1 MKVHLQRLFWR
12 YRVNQTLL
20 LVEDDRNLADGLLE
34 SLKQAGYTCL
44 YADCANKVADLW
56 PDADLVVLDR
66 QLPEGDSLGF
76 LSGWLSIKHVPVILL
91 TAMVSVTDKVIGL
104 DSGAKDYLTKPFAE
118 EELLARIRLHLR
130 NGKDDHLAANI
141 ITVGQISINM
151 ESREVNHDGDIV
163 MLTRT
168 EFELL
173 VFLAKNA
180 GRVFTRDELLDQV
193 WGYNHYP
200 TTRTVDTHILQLR
213 QKLMGIEIETLRG
226 VGYRMKS

>member
-1 MKVHLQRLFWR
+1 M
-12 YRVNQTLL
+12 NQTLL

-34 SLKQAGYTCL
+34 SLKGAGYHCL
-44 YADCANKVADLW
+44 YADCASNVAEHW
-56 PDADLVVLDR
+56 AQADLVVLDR
-66 QLPEGDSLGF
+66 QLPEGDSLSYLGD
-76 LSGWLSIKHVPVILL
+76 WLKIKHVPVILL
-91 TAMVSVTDKVIGL
+91 TAMVSVSDKVIGL

-130 NGKDDHLAANI
+130 SGAPEAVPSNTVSVGD
-141 ITVGQISINM
+141 ITIDLD
-151 ESREVNHDGDIV
+151 SREVIQGGDAV
-163 MLTRT
+163 TLTRT

-213 QKLMGIEIETLRG
+213 QKLPGIEIETLRG
-226 VGYRMKS
+226 VGYRMKSA

>member
-1 MKVHLQRLFWR
+1 M
-12 YRVNQTLL
+12 NQTLL

-34 SLKQAGYTCL
+34 SLKQAGYECL
-44 YADCANKVADLW
+44 YADCATKVADLW
-56 PDADLVVLDR
+56 QNADLVVLDR
-66 QLPEGDSLGF
+66 QLPEGDSLDY
-76 LSGWLSIKHVPVILL
+76 LPNWLKIKHVPVILL
-91 TAMVSVTDKVIGL
+91 SAMVSVTDNVFVL

-118 EELLARIRLHLR
+118 EELLARIRVHLR
-130 NGKDDHLAANI
+130 NGEQEAQAENLIAVGD
-141 ITVGQISINM
+141 ITINLD
-151 ESREVNHDGDIV
+151 SREVRQGSDAV
-163 MLTRT
+163 TLTRT

-173 VFLAKNA
+173 LFLARHA

-213 QKLMGIEIETLRG
+213 QKLAGIEIETLRG

>member
-1 MKVHLQRLFWR
+1 
-12 YRVNQTLL
+12 VNQTLL

-34 SLKQAGYTCL
+34 SLKQAGYECL
-44 YADCANKVADLW
+44 YADCATKVADLW
-56 PDADLVVLDR
+56 QNADLVVLDR
-66 QLPEGDSLGF
+66 QLPEGDSLDY
-76 LSGWLSIKHVPVILL
+76 LPNWLKIKHVPVILL
-91 TAMVSVTDKVIGL
+91 TAMVSVTDKVVGL

-118 EELLARIRLHLR
+118 EELLARIRVHLR
-130 NGKDDHLAANI
+130 NGEQETQAANI
-141 ITVGQISINM
+141 IAVGDITINLD
-151 ESREVNHDGDIV
+151 SREVRQGSDAV
-163 MLTRT
+163 TLTRT

-173 VFLAKNA
+173 LFLARHA

-213 QKLMGIEIETLRG
+213 QKLAGIEIETLRG

>member
-1 MKVHLQRLFWR
+1 M
-12 YRVNQTLL
+12 NQTLL

-34 SLKQAGYTCL
+34 SLKQAGYNCL
-44 YADCANKVADLW
+44 YADCATKVAGLW
-56 PDADLVVLDR
+56 DQAEIVILDR
-66 QLPEGDSLGF
+66 QLPEGDSLDF
-76 LSGWLSIKHVPVILL
+76 LKDWLKIKTLPVIML
-91 TAMVSVTDKVIGL
+91 TAMVSITDKVVGL
-104 DSGAKDYLTKPFAE
+104 DSGASDYLTKPFAV
-118 EELLARIRLHLR
+118 EELLARIRVHLR
-130 NGKDDHLAANI
+130 SNGADTEPSNI
-141 ITVGQISINM
+141 ITAGQIEINLD
-151 ESREVNHDGDIV
+151 SREVRHGDEFIT
-163 MLTRT
+163 LTRT

-213 QKLMGIEIETLRG
+213 QKLVGIEIETLRG

>member
-1 MKVHLQRLFWR
+1 
-12 YRVNQTLL
+12 VNQTLL

-44 YADCANKVADLW
+44 YADCATKVADLW

-66 QLPEGDSLGF
+66 QLPEGDSLDF

-130 NGKDDHLAANI
+130 NGKDDNLAANI

-151 ESREVNHDGDIV
+151 ETREVNHGGDIV
-163 MLTRT
+163 TLTRT

-213 QKLMGIEIETLRG
+213 QKLIGIEIETLRG

>member
-1 MKVHLQRLFWR
+1 M
-12 YRVNQTLL
+12 NQTLL

-34 SLKQAGYTCL
+34 SLKQAGYECL
-44 YADCANKVADLW
+44 YADCASKVAGLW
-56 PDADLVVLDR
+56 QSADLVVLDR
-66 QLPEGDSLGF
+66 QLPEGDSLDF
-76 LSGWLSIKHVPVILL
+76 LPAWLQIKHVPVILL

-118 EELLARIRLHLR
+118 EELLARIRVHLR
-130 NGKDDHLAANI
+130 NGEQEAEAANI
-141 ITVGQISINM
+141 IAVGDTIINLD
-151 ESREVNHDGDIV
+151 SREVQQAGDTV
-163 MLTRT
+163 TLTRT

-173 VFLAKNA
+173 LFLARHA

-213 QKLMGIEIETLRG
+213 QKLAGIEIETLRG

>member
-1 MKVHLQRLFWR
+1 M
-12 YRVNQTLL
+12 NQTLL

-34 SLKQAGYTCL
+34 SLKEAGYHCL
-44 YADCANKVADLW
+44 YADCASTVAELW
-56 PDADLVVLDR
+56 PNADLVVLDR
-66 QLPEGDSLGF
+66 QLPEGDSLSY
-76 LSGWLSIKHVPVILL
+76 LNNWLQIKHVPVILL
-91 TAMVSVTDKVIGL
+91 TAMVSVSDKVIGL

-130 NGKDDHLAANI
+130 DGAPEMPSSNVVKVGKI
-141 ITVGQISINM
+141 IIDLD
-151 ESREVNHDGDIV
+151 SREVKQAGDNV
-163 MLTRT
+163 TLTRT

-173 VFLAKNA
+173 VFLAKHA

-213 QKLMGIEIETLRG
+213 QKLPGIEIETLRG
-226 VGYRMKS
+226 VGYRMKSA

>member
-1 MKVHLQRLFWR
+1 M
-12 YRVNQTLL
+12 NQTLL

-34 SLKQAGYTCL
+34 SLKEAGYNCL
-44 YADCANKVADLW
+44 YSDCATNVADLW
-56 PDADLVVLDR
+56 ANADLVVLDR
-66 QLPEGDSLGF
+66 QLPEGDSLNY
-76 LSGWLSIKHVPVILL
+76 LKEWLQIKHVPVILL

-130 NGKDDHLAANI
+130 DGAPEVPAAN
-141 ITVGQISINM
+141 V
-151 ESREVNHDGDIV
+151 VKVGDITIDLDSRDV
-163 MLTRT
+163 TLNGDNVTLTRT

-213 QKLMGIEIETLRG
+213 QKLPGIEIETLRG
-226 VGYRMKS
+226 VGYRMKSV

>member
-1 MKVHLQRLFWR
+1 M
-12 YRVNQTLL
+12 NQTLL

-34 SLKQAGYTCL
+34 SLKQAGYECL
-44 YADCANKVADLW
+44 YADCATKVADLW
-56 PDADLVVLDR
+56 QNADLVVLDR
-66 QLPEGDSLGF
+66 QLPEGDSLDY
-76 LSGWLSIKHVPVILL
+76 LPNWLKIKHVPVILL
-91 TAMVSVTDKVIGL
+91 TAMVSVTDKVVGL

-118 EELLARIRLHLR
+118 EELLARIRVHLR
-130 NGKDDHLAANI
+130 NGEQETQAANI
-141 ITVGQISINM
+141 IAVGDITINLD
-151 ESREVNHDGDIV
+151 SREVRQGSDAV
-163 MLTRT
+163 TLTRT

-173 VFLAKNA
+173 LFLARHA

-213 QKLMGIEIETLRG
+213 QKLAGIEIETLRG

>member
-1 MKVHLQRLFWR
+1 M
-12 YRVNQTLL
+12 NQTLL

-34 SLKQAGYTCL
+34 SLRQAGYTCL
-44 YADCANKVADLW
+44 YADCATKVADLW
-56 PDADLVVLDR
+56 SDADLVVLDR
-66 QLPEGDSLGF
+66 QLPEGDSLDF

-130 NGKDDHLAANI
+130 NGKDDNSAANI
-141 ITVGQISINM
+141 INVGQISINM
-151 ESREVNHDGDIV
+151 ESREVNHDGDV
-163 MLTRT
+163 VTLTRT

-213 QKLMGIEIETLRG
+213 QKLTGIEIETLRG

>member
-1 MKVHLQRLFWR
+1 M
-12 YRVNQTLL
+12 NQTLL

-34 SLKQAGYTCL
+34 SLKEAGYNCL
-44 YADCANKVADLW
+44 YADCATQVASLW
-56 PDADLVVLDR
+56 QNADLVILDR
-66 QLPEGDSLGF
+66 QLPEGDSLSY
-76 LSGWLSIKHVPVILL
+76 LHGWLGIKHVPVILL
-91 TAMVSVTDKVIGL
+91 TAMVSVSDKVIGL

-130 NGKDDHLAANI
+130 TGAPDMPSTNVVK
-141 ITVGQISINM
+141 VGDISIDLD
-151 ESREVNHDGDIV
+151 SRDVVLAGSSIT
-163 MLTRT
+163 LTRT

-173 VFLAKNA
+173 VFLAKHA

-213 QKLMGIEIETLRG
+213 QKLPGIEIETLRG
-226 VGYRMKS
+226 VGYRMKSA